1 MSRILLA
8 HESSPDKFSTFDRE
22 IVTELSPTDILYYSD
37 AFSRTALNQ
46 AIDRFGAPAGV
57 IMDQESSII
66 PQQIPSYFI
75 PCLHP
80 ASLPQ
85 LLQPIKSTLT
95 DDLPLTTHCFNFGI
109 NRKTLDRYLL
119 LKLVGWFKLDCY
131 LHTWSGKGASTNCEY
146 LIQEMNQLECDWLT
160 LEFRN
165 HLLTRVSNIT
175 HRWHDSPEPV
185 KNKFNA
191 KFGDVSL
198 PTSRKFNGSIISR
211 WPKIHK
217 QDYLNTA
224 VSLLTEN
231 SSNNE
236 PNFTWTE
243 KTYWAMLGLTFSIWV
258 GNYGQAQQMK
268 HMGFDVFEDV
278 VNHRYQYCN
287 TLLERCYYAL
297 ADNIELLTDLD
308 KCKKLRALHH
318 DRLLANR
325 EHLLKIPLNGWE
337 IDEIQRLPAWAQ
349 TVVCDIPWVKS
360 RLQPTNT

>member
-8 HESSPDKFSTFDRE
+8 HESSSTKFLTFDRE
-22 IVTELSPTDILYYSD
+22 IVTELLRNDILYYSD

-46 AIDRFGAPAGV
+46 VIDRFGAPAGV

-66 PQQIPSYFI
+66 PQQISSYFI

-80 ASLPQ
+80 RSFPQ
-85 LLQPIKSTLT
+85 LFQPIKPTLT
-95 DDLPLTTHCFNFGI
+95 DDLPPTTHCFNFGI

-119 LKLVGWFKLDCY
+119 LKLVDWFKLDCY
-131 LHTWSGKGASTNCEY
+131 LHTWSGVGASANCEY

-165 HLLTRVSNIT
+165 YLLTRVSNIT
-175 HRWHDSPEPV
+175 PRWHDSPEPV
-185 KNKFNA
+185 NTT
-191 KFGDVSL
+191 FGDISM
-198 PTSRKFNGSIISR
+198 PDCRKFNGSLLGR
-211 WPKIHK
+211 WPNIHK

-224 VSLLTEN
+224 VSLITEN

-243 KTYWAMLGLTFSIWV
+243 KTYWAMLGLTFPIWV

-268 HMGFDVFEDV
+268 HMGFDVFDDV
-278 VNHRYQYCN
+278 VNHRYQYCD

-297 ADNIELLTDLD
+297 ADNIDLLTDLD
-308 KCKKLRALHH
+308 NCSKLRALHH

-325 EHLLKIPLNGWE
+325 ECLFKIPLNSWE
-337 IDEIQRLPAWAQ
+337 IAEIQRLPAWAQ
-349 TVVCDIPWVKS
+349 TVVYDVPWVKS